1 MDAWST
7 MDAWSRSRILPR
19 ASLWKLLKNKLEGS
33 RQWQW
38 DGPAEQAYRYEE
50 RDLISLSIAGLKR
63 RLHRS
68 FGGLHEAKE
77 VITFMCQKDLNFQSL
92 SHIPATIESM

>member
-38 DGPAEQAYRYEE
+38 DGPAFGHRYQE
-50 RDLISLSIAGLKR
+50 GLNQPV
-63 RLHRS
+63 HRWAKAPAS
-68 FGGLHEAKE
+68 QVVRGGLNEARE

-92 SHIPATIESM
+92 SHIPATIECV